1 MVPADRGH
9 HHMAK
14 KKAARRDSSAPVR
27 TEAQERIHREWALRH
42 PARAAQERTFRKGRA
57 TMLERFG
64 HKNAGTPETHQAHAQ
79 RRAGAIARL
88 HASGYLN
95 DDEAAWAEE
104 IAAAAERVM
113 AGVGVRTAN
122 HGDRVDSIR
131 HGHDF
136 YEALGAVWSEM
147 AYSRWRAQLGQGAAL
162 VLDVVVHDIGI
173 ARAAAT
179 HGMHVR
185 RARRL
190 LTDALNLWSAVH
202 RRVRDEVTPADLAA
216 AQAGLG

>member
-1 MVPADRGH
+1 
-9 HHMAK
+9 MARK
-14 KKAARRDSSAPVR
+14 KSARLDGGMRR
-27 TEAQERIHREWALRH
+27 TPTQEQNLRSWARSH
-42 PARAAQERTFRKGRA
+42 PARAAQERLFRKSRA
-57 TMLERFG
+57 EMLDKFG
-64 HKNAGTPETHQAHAQ
+64 HKNAGTPETHLAHAK

-104 IAAAAERVM
+104 IAAAVERIM
-113 AGVGVRTAN
+113 ADIAVRTAN
-122 HGDRVDSIR
+122 LGDRVDSIR

-147 AYSRWRAQLGQGAAL
+147 AYSRWRVQMGPNAAL

-173 ARAAAT
+173 ARAAAS
-179 HGMHVR
+179 HAMHVR

-190 LTDALNLWSAVH
+190 LTDGLNLWAACH
-202 RRVRDEVTPADLAA
+202 RSVRDEVTPADLAA
-216 AQAGLG
+216 AQAAIL